1 LDLIS
6 GFDSVPEDEFN
17 FVSLDFYFLMELK
30 LWNETNYSLIFDLTL
45 ESMIH

>member
-17 FVSLDFYFLMELK
+17 FLSLDLLF
-30 LWNETNYSLIFDLTL
+30 FDGVEAL
-45 ESMIH
+45 E